1 MIIYGSGAFSVAQ
14 MQAATSRSNGSR
26 SIANRGKK
34 ICTRDSFNTEFLRTR
49 TRKDHCWTVQSRGV
63 RTIGGQEV
71 FARNPL
77 WQGVPAIW
85 YANLRQFALA
95 YLAVTSSVELWLES
109 LAATRCW
116 MRRVQQHTNQHTKTL
131 SPDDRRRLLRVMLPS
146 RTGGGTGGGIPRR
159 CFSRVCP
166 AARYFIFKKK

>member
-1 MIIYGSGAFSVAQ
+1 MVREHFLWLSCKQ
-14 MQAATSRSNGSR
+14 LQAATSRSNGSR

-95 YLAVTSSVELWLES
+95 YLAVTLSVELWLQS
-109 LAATRCW
+109 LAATRCR
-116 MRRVQQHTNQHTKTL
+116 MRRVQQHTNQHTETL
-131 SPDDRRRLLRVMLPS
+131 SPDHRRRLPCVMLPS
-146 RTGGGTGGGIPRR
+146 RTEGVAGGGWGGN
-159 CFSRVCP
+159 P
-166 AARYFIFKKK
+166 AQMFL